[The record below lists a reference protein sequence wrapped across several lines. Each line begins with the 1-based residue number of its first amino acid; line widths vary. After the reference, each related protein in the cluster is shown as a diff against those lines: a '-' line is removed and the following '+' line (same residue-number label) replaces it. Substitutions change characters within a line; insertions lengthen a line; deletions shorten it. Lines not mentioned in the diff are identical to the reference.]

1 MLSDD
6 NELFTDFDSIMR
18 DVYLYHRHA
27 EKEDEELTSSNEH
40 IKNTSRWNNFQ

>member
-1 MLSDD
+1 LKDEEKLKM
-6 NELFTDFDSIMR
+6 
-18 DVYLYHRHA
+18 A